1 MVEIV
6 DTGALAEEAVQTP
19 SEATDRGLRAG
30 LKRWHD
36 VCPCCFSEAY
46 PEGFEQAVAKLT
58 VAATGPA
65 ADRAWPVFMAKLLRR
80 EEIARGTMA
89 FYFEKPADWSFD
101 AGQYIEISL
110 IDPPETDAEGSTRR
124 FSIASAP
131 HEDRIMVATRMRD
144 SAFKRSL
151 TRIPIGTEVKI
162 EGPFGDLRLHHNVA
176 RPAVLLS
183 GGIGVTPFR
192 SIVAD
197 ATHRH
202 LEQRI
207 VLLLVNRRPAD
218 APFLAELQSAAKANP
233 HLMFIPT
240 MSELTE
246 PGEEWRGETGAITT
260 AMLQKN
266 LVDVVGAVYYITGP
280 AGLVRSLRSS
290 LTSMGID
297 DEDVRTEEFT
307 GY

>member
-1 MVEIV
+1 MANIV
-6 DTGALAEEAVQTP
+6 DAGALAEEAVQTH
-19 SEATDRGLRAG
+19 SEATDRGLRTG

-46 PEGFEQAVAKLT
+46 PEGLEQAVAKLT

-65 ADRAWPVFMAKLLRR
+65 PDWPVFMAKLLGR

-89 FYFEKPADWSFD
+89 FYFDKPADWSFD
-101 AGQYIEISL
+101 AGQFIEISL

-144 SAFKRSL
+144 TAFKRSL
-151 TRIPIGTEVKI
+151 TKMPIGTEVKI
-162 EGPFGDLRLHHNVA
+162 EGPFGDLRLHHNIA

-192 SIVAD
+192 SIVVD

-202 LEQRI
+202 LEQSI

-218 APFLAELQSAAKANP
+218 APLLADLQSAATANP
-233 HLMFIPT
+233 HLTFIPT
-240 MSELTE
+240 MSELPE
-246 PGEEWRGETGAITT
+246 PGEEWHGETGAITT

-266 LVDVVGAVYYITGP
+266 LVDAVGAVYYITGP
-280 AGLVRSLRSS
+280 PGLVRSLRSS